1 MFCIVRCGTVTAKK
15 QNITGIK
22 GDDVSVTFIANPAQN
37 EKIVLL
43 KIYILPDATKGV
55 AYISNSGIFIIG
67 AVPDKLKN
75 RIDVAH
81 IQDTNE
87 YTLIISNVTYDDR
100 STEFFCK
107 VVFEPFNRASG
118 QTATSLLSEVKGMYC
133 FIY

>member
-1 MFCIVRCGTVTAKK
+1 MK

-55 AYISNSGIFIIG
+55 AHISNSDIFIIG

-81 IQDTNE
+81 IQDTSMCN
-87 YTLIISNVTYDDR
+87 
-100 STEFFCK
+100 
-107 VVFEPFNRASG
+107 
-118 QTATSLLSEVKGMYC
+118 
-133 FIY
+133 FILWIGFVRK